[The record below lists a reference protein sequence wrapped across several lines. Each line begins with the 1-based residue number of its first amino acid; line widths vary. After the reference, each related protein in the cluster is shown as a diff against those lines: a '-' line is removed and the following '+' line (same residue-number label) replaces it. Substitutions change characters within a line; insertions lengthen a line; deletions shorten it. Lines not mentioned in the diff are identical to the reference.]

1 MRNLCTVLSVLLLA
15 AFAAFAGG
23 KEEKD
28 ESITVEAADLRKI
41 NCGNLVYAANQ
52 TSVCFADAFLRKA
65 AQETR
70 LSIAPHFVRVPLDT
84 AEAFDF
90 PFCVFSGE
98 GTFRLTQPQRDNF
111 RRYILGGGFILASPG
126 CSDAEW
132 NKSFLTEMKLIFPD
146 YTLQKIPMDNSIFS
160 VVHKITE
167 LHDKEGK
174 RVLVEGLL
182 VNGRV
187 ALVYSVEGLNDV
199 EKAKGCCC
207 CGGNEIMESRV
218 LNVNILTYALLY

>member
-1 MRNLCTVLSVLLLA
+1 LRKLYTVLSVVLLA
-15 AFAAFAGG
+15 ASAAFAGG

-28 ESITVEAADLRKI
+28 DSITVAAADLRRI
-41 NCGNLVYAANQ
+41 NCGNLVYANNQ
-52 TSVCFADAFLRKA
+52 TSVCFADAFLQKT
-65 AQETR
+65 AQETC
-70 LSIAPHFVRVPLDT
+70 LSVAPHFVRVPLDT

-98 GTFRLTQPQRDNF
+98 GSFRLTQAQRDNF

-126 CSDAEW
+126 CSDAKW
-132 NKSFLTEMKLIFPD
+132 NESFRTEMKLIFPD
-146 YTLQKIPMDNSIFS
+146 YALQKIPMVNSIFS

-167 LHDKEGK
+167 LHDKEGDP
-174 RVLVEGLL
+174 VLVEGLL

-199 EKAKGCCC
+199 KNAKGCCC
-207 CGGNEIMESRV
+207 CGGNEIEESRA
-218 LNVNILTYALLY
+218 LNVNILTSALLY